1 MMNRVIVLL
10 LALTCSSALFAQ
22 CPQFAL
28 HGDWTVFYRDN
39 GAPDSIL
46 SPDSVIEIR
55 YFSEHDQFT
64 VKLSDPNW
72 SARRNSWE
80 AVCIDGNAVLTG
92 ILEDRAQSDRLRVE
106 MSRVT
111 NENELLARSNGVRK
125 LDQISIRVMECV
137 GLECDFVD
145 ADEADGHDHPAA
157 DPGHAHADR

>member
-1 MMNRVIVLL
+1 MNRVIVLL

-92 ILEDRAQSDRLRVE
+92 ILEDRAQSDRVLVE

-111 NENELLARSNGVRK
+111 DLADLLPRSSGVVR
-125 LDQISIRVMECV
+125 LNQINIRVMECS
-137 GLECDFVD
+137 GPECDFAK
-145 ADEADGHDHPAA
+145 ADKTHGHDHPAS
-157 DPGHAHADR
+157 DPGHAHADF